1 MPRKSA
7 RQGSKDNKAIQ
18 GLRVEDVLNEELR
31 REMGV
36 ESEPKTGRLKLQQRF
51 NTVDEWEDI
60 MHSVYKLPIEL
71 EGYTKKVSEMQSLK
85 EMIDTLSTQKF
96 KSVKRS
102 ESRKKQLA
110 KFVNT
115 MHMYYNLVFTLENDD
130 RIGYGALIYF
140 PNLEAKDP
148 EKSSGIVLAER
159 KVMKNGH
166 SDTRFERAKFDNF
179 RLDVKPYIEMLGN
192 LYRSSRKP

>member
-1 MPRKSA
+1 MSKKSA
-7 RQGSKDNKAIQ
+7 RQSKNKAIQ
-18 GLRVEDVLNEELR
+18 GLKVEDVLNEELR

-36 ESEPKTGRLKLQQRF
+36 ESEPKTGRLKLQERF
-51 NTVDEWEDI
+51 NSVDKWEDI

-85 EMIDTLSTQKF
+85 EMIDTLSSQKF

-102 ESRKKQLA
+102 ESRKKQLTQ
-110 KFVNT
+110 FVNT
-115 MHMYYNLVFTLENDD
+115 MHMYYNLVFTQENGE

-148 EKSSGIVLAER
+148 ELSSGIVLAER
-159 KVMKNGH
+159 KVTKDGH

>member
-7 RQGSKDNKAIQ
+7 RQSKNKAIQ
-18 GLRVEDVLNEELR
+18 GLKVEDILNEELR

-51 NTVDEWEDI
+51 NSIDEWEDI

-85 EMIDTLSTQKF
+85 EMIDTLSSQKF
-96 KSVKRS
+96 KNVKRS
-102 ESRKKQLA
+102 ESRKKQLTQ
-110 KFVNT
+110 FVNT
-115 MHMYYNLVFTLENDD
+115 MHMYYNLVFTLENGD

-140 PNLEAKDP
+140 PDLNAKDP
-148 EKSSGIVLAER
+148 ERSSGIVLAER
-159 KVMKNGH
+159 KVTRNSH
-166 SDTRFERAKFDNF
+166 SDTRFERAKFENF

-192 LYRSSRKP
+192 LYRSTRKP